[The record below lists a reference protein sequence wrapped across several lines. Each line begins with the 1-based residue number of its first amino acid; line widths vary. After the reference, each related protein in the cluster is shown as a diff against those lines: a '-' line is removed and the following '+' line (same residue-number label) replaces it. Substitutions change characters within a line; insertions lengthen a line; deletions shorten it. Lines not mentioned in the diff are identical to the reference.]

1 MEPVTI
7 ILIVVGIVL
16 LIGSCFFTKEDNSE
30 LQYDELMKRLSKREL
45 SPEETERLR
54 DAVDRIVSEKTEE
67 VILKTDDYL
76 SQVANEKIM
85 SVDEFSKQILE
96 RLDKNNSDV
105 MFLYNM
111 VTETKEE
118 LKSEIANAKK
128 AKEALER
135 SVEAKSVEAK
145 LPVVAEA
152 KKKDPAP
159 KRTVASKAEPEKK
172 PAVKKESKEQNPTDD
187 IAALLAA
194 TLTQEPEQ
202 AVDMDVS
209 KEKILELYK
218 SGKSIRDI
226 SRELGMGQGEV
237 KLVVD
242 LYGM

>member
-7 ILIVVGIVL
+7 ILIVVGILL

-30 LQYDELMKRLSKREL
+30 LQYDELMKRLAKREL
-45 SPEETERLR
+45 SEEEIERLR
-54 DAVDRIVSEKTEE
+54 ETVDRIVSEKTEE

-135 SVEAKSVEAK
+135 SVEAKTADTK
-145 LPVVAEA
+145 LPVTEA

-159 KRTVASKAEPEKK
+159 KRTVTSKPEPEKK
-172 PAVKKESKEQNPTDD
+172 PVVKKESKEQNPTDD

-194 TLTQEPEQ
+194 TLNQEPEQ
-202 AVDMDVS
+202 AIDMDVS